1 MDVTRVI
8 LHDKRLELQVKVQRP
23 WTRLTDEDIARLNNK
38 REELI
43 MILRQWHHYSRMQAE
58 RIISDW
64 LSHHSQERPYHTEL
78 FPPKG
83 QSKPSHDRRPDIN
96 RKGLIERGCLRGP
109 A

>member
-1 MDVTRVI
+1 MDVTKDI
-8 LHDKRLELQVKVQRP
+8 LHDKRLELQVEMRRP
-23 WTRLTDEDIARLNNK
+23 WTKLTDEDIARLNNK

-78 FPPKG
+78 FLRKG
-83 QSKPSHDRRPDIN
+83 KSKPSHDPVFHICGD
-96 RKGLIERGCLRGP
+96 
-109 A
+109 

>member
-1 MDVTRVI
+1 MDVTRVV
-8 LHDKRLELQVKVQRP
+8 LHDKRLGLQVEMQRP

-43 MILRQWHHYSRMQAE
+43 MILRQWHDYSRLQAE

-78 FPPKG
+78 VLPQRK
-83 QSKPSHDRRPDIN
+83 SKPFTQPGVSYLRRLAKTN
-96 RKGLIERGCLRGP
+96 ET
-109 A
+109 